1 METWIDE
8 GALRA
13 EATGAA
19 GRAAATGRT
28 AAVRRRRAVGP
39 EAAAAITAAL
49 DDPKRAAA
57 LTERLGRAS
66 AALDRERFDEAR
78 RDATSLLPALQKVAG
93 VHEVIGLAAYRTG
106 RWRQAVTELELAH
119 SLDPSVE
126 LLPVLADAHRALRH
140 WTDVDRIWTEVRAA
154 SPTPEVLA
162 EARIVAAGA
171 QIDRGD
177 LAGALRTMER
187 ARQAP
192 RAGRVRDHHLRQWY
206 VLGDVH
212 DRAGDPI
219 EATRWFELIARH
231 DPEFVDVRDRLRA
244 LGR

>member
-1 METWIDE
+1 M
-8 GALRA
+8 RH

-19 GRAAATGRT
+19 GRAAASGRT

-39 EAAAAITAAL
+39 VAAAAITAAL

-78 RDATSLLPALQKVAG
+78 REATSLLPALQNVAG
-93 VHEVIGLAAYRTG
+93 VHEIIGLAAYRTG
-106 RWRQAVTELELAH
+106 RWRQAATELELAH

-140 WTDVDRIWTEVRAA
+140 WSDVDSIWTEVRAA
-154 SPTPEVLA
+154 SPPPEVLA

-192 RAGRVRDHHLRQWY
+192 RDAGRVRDHHLRQWY
-206 VLGDVH
+206 VLGDLH

-231 DPEFVDVRDRLRA
+231 DPEFVDVGDRLRA